1 MNFYQF
7 LDASKKQDL
16 DAFINRFFN
25 LKQPGFSMVLRLM
38 TNSSL
43 LSASERSK
51 LSRFSGSKCIDIR
64 AIALTKDFINDI
76 YYELE
81 DFIKPLG
88 HIRLDKAPLMPQ
100 SLYIDLSIKPIDD
113 AAITAFAASKILND
127 NVSTLTAIRSKS
139 TDKLAQILP
148 RLSNM
153 QSYVAEAVDDAM
165 ATNKS
170 LAACI
175 KAEYLPA
182 FRQSAS
188 KILSIVSQLCKMTFR
203 SNKDYVIISYA
214 DGFDIVYDTNA
225 VSKDLFHMLQQIEQL
240 SQQSVGS
247 FCFVKKL
254 TKSQSNF
261 IHCPATFYRGQSVSI
276 YR

>member
-25 LKQPGFSMVLRLM
+25 LKQSGFSIVLRLM

-43 LSASERSK
+43 LSAAERSK

-64 AIALTKDFINDI
+64 AVALTKDFINDV

-88 HIRLDKAPLMPQ
+88 HIRLDKVPLMQQ
-100 SLYIDLSIKPIDD
+100 SLYIDLSIKPID
-113 AAITAFAASKILND
+113 AAATTAFAASKILND
-127 NVSTLTAIRSKS
+127 NVSALTAIRSKS

-153 QSYVAEAVDDAM
+153 QSYVVDAVDNAM
-165 ATNKS
+165 AANKS

-175 KAEYLPA
+175 KAEYLPV

-203 SNKDYVIISYA
+203 SSKDYAIISYA

-240 SQQSVGS
+240 SQQTVGS
-247 FCFVKKL
+247 FCFAKKL

-261 IHCPATFYRGQSVSI
+261 IHCPATFYKGQSVYI
-276 YR
+276 YD